1 MQDLITIK
9 EAATILDVTL
19 STVSYYIR
27 SCKLTSVDRTIRTAH
42 RRKRQMVS
50 RSEVDQLKR
59 QHDEADKAATQT

>member
-27 SCKLTSVDRTIRTAH
+27 SGKLTSVDGTIRTAH